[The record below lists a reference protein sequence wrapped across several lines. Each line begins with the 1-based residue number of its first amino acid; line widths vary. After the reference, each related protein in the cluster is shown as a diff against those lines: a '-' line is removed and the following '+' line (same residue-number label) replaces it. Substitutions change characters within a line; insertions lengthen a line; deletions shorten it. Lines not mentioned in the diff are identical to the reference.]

1 MQNMFKVVGSVD
13 IGTFYIFFLQMIC
26 GTEPFPEKFK
36 AKKYKFNDHYITKK
50 NFFHMM
56 SNLPEVVSEEDIE
69 EMFTYADKDGDGKI
83 SYTEFQVM
91 ISPPK
96 PPTVTPSQ
104 RKLSKKKVT
113 IQTQKPDQEI
123 LSVTSFMNKETAKD

>member
-1 MQNMFKVVGSVD
+1 MDREKFD
-13 IGTFYIFFLQMIC
+13 FYPLFLQMIC
-26 GTEPFPEKFK
+26 GTESFPEKFK
-36 AKKYKFNDHYITKK
+36 AKKYKFNDHFITKK

-56 SNLPEVVSEEDIE
+56 SNLPEVVDEEDIE

-83 SYTEFQVM
+83 SYAEFQVM

-104 RKLSKKKVT
+104 RKQSKKKVT

-123 LSVTSFMNKETAKD
+123 LSVTSFMNSENTQHQFNCS

>member
-1 MQNMFKVVGSVD
+1 MGNSL
-13 IGTFYIFFLQMIC
+13 TFIFCYPQMIC
-26 GTEPFPEKFK
+26 GTEAFPEKFK
-36 AKKYKFNDHYITKK
+36 AKKYKFNDHFISKK

-56 SNLPEVVSEEDIE
+56 SNLPEVVDEADIE

-83 SYTEFQVM
+83 SYAEFQVM

-113 IQTQKPDQEI
+113 IQAQKPDQEI
-123 LSVTSFMNKETAKD
+123 LSVTSFMITETAKD